1 MRPMRSRALVF
12 LLILCLLGFQQAAYA
27 HALTHLPR
35 ATDSGLSAKDGD
47 GGHALRDLLH
57 PCATCAAFAAMDTAP
72 GSRFDPVLGGGSSS
86 SACHDGVAPLRA
98 APLRPFDSRGPP
110 FLL

>member
-1 MRPMRSRALVF
+1 MRSRVLVF

-35 ATDSGLSAKDGD
+35 HADSGLSAKDGD

-72 GSRFDPVLGGGSSS
+72 GSRFDPALGGGSSS
-86 SACHDGVAPLRA
+86 SASHDGGVPLRA